1 MVTNLTEK
9 NYKEEVLESKLPVVI
24 DVFADWC
31 GPCMMMKPVF
41 EELSKEL
48 GSKYKFLKVNVD
60 EERELAVKFGV
71 SSIPTMI
78 FIKNGEVV
86 GKEIGYVGKQVLAE
100 KLEKTFG

>member
-86 GKEIGYVGKQVLAE
+86 GKEIGYVGK
-100 KLEKTFG
+100 